1 MYEVE
6 IGETILRMAD
16 RDLAYEMARAVAGSS
31 VTYYPN

>member
-16 RDLAYEMARAVAGSS
+16 RALAYDMARTVPGSS